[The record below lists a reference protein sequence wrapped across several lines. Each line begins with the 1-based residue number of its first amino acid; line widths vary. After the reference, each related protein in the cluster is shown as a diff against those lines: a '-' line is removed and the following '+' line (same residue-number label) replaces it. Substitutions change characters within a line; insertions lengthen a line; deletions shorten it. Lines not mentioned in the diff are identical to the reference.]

1 MFKNINYKFVLVGD
15 SAVGKSSIATRYVS
29 DDFYEFQEPTIG
41 AAFLAKTIE
50 MDDKKIKLEI
60 WDTAGQ
66 EIYRSLAPMYYR
78 NASGAIV
85 IYDVTKKDSFDG
97 AKSWI
102 AEILRRGNPDCV
114 IALLGNKYDL
124 SNEIKVDYDKVKEY
138 ITKNNIIHFYC
149 SAKTGKN
156 IKQVFDSII
165 KKLILKNDEGI
176 KKRDLHIKKE
186 VNSKCC

>member
-1 MFKNINYKFVLVGD
+1 MLKNINYKFVLVGD

-29 DDFYEFQEPTIG
+29 NDFYEFQEPTIG

-50 MDDKKIKLEI
+50 IDDKKIKLEI

-66 EIYRSLAPMYYR
+66 ERYRSLAPMYYR

-102 AEILRRGNPDCV
+102 EEILRRGNHECV

-124 SNEIKVDYDKVKEY
+124 SKEIKVDKDTVQEY
-138 ITKNNIIHFYC
+138 ITKNNILHFYT

-156 IKQVFDSII
+156 IKQVFDSVI
-165 KKLILKNDEGI
+165 KKLLSKNDEGI
-176 KKRDLHIKKE
+176 KKREIYIKKE
-186 VNSKCC
+186 ASNKCC